1 MTESNFDENNFNEDP
16 KFRDNFLSDV
26 LQNLF
31 TEIDPSQLG
40 IIMKTFV
47 GTFLKNEVVDQ
58 TQRSIRSGSTTTLN
72 KDKDNSLRLDGSNK
86 MENKDLLKSYFS
98 YLEAYEAINVSS
110 SAQKQKMQRTQSM

>member
-1 MTESNFDENNFNEDP
+1 MTRSFEKVMTESNFDENNFNEDP

-110 SAQKQKMQRTQSM
+110 SAQK